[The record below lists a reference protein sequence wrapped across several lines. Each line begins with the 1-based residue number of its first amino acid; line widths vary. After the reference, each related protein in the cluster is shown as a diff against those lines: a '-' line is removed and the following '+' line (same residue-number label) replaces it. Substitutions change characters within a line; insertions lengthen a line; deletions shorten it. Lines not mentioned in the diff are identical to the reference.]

1 MKRDI
6 IRKIQDYR
14 SIKWNAF
21 SGSSGTQGSLMK
33 SVIEKNFYKLS
44 SFNAHDGF
52 YGHESVNELIVSRL
66 LDILQIPHTNYRL
79 VHALVEVDEQEYTT
93 WLCVSKDYRK
103 LGETNVSLEIFHD
116 LMREGRELPLD
127 FCKRMRW
134 GRQVAETMLVDFL
147 IGNMERHGSNT
158 EVLMDKNGNLRLA
171 PIFDFGYS
179 LTQFYTRERAE
190 NVSQLDVMRDVP
202 VANYIGTSSLFRN
215 LELMPER
222 IKIPPLLPEHR
233 AEILRGLDGIL
244 SQEHLDKTWEMIS
257 RRYAYYEA
265 L

>member
-127 FCKRMRW
+127 FCKRMGW

-147 IGNMERHGSNT
+147 IGNMDRHGSNT
-158 EVLMDKNGNLRLA
+158 EVLMDKNGQSAACPNL
-171 PIFDFGYS
+171 
-179 LTQFYTRERAE
+179 
-190 NVSQLDVMRDVP
+190 
-202 VANYIGTSSLFRN
+202 
-215 LELMPER
+215 
-222 IKIPPLLPEHR
+222 
-233 AEILRGLDGIL
+233 
-244 SQEHLDKTWEMIS
+244 
-257 RRYAYYEA
+257 
-265 L
+265 

>member
-1 MKRDI
+1 MKAI
-6 IRKIQDYR
+6 I
-14 SIKWNAF
+14 
-21 SGSSGTQGSLMK
+21 G
-33 SVIEKNFYKLS
+33 KNYYKLS

-79 VHALVEVDEQEYTT
+79 IHALVEVDGQEHTT
-93 WLCVSKDYRK
+93 WLCVSKDYRNP
-103 LGETNVSLEIFHD
+103 GETKVSLDIFHD

-127 FCKRMRW
+127 FCKRMGW

-147 IGNMERHGSNT
+147 IGNMDRHGSNT
-158 EVLMDKNGNLRLA
+158 EVLIDKNGNLRLA
-171 PIFDFGYS
+171 PMFDFGYS
-179 LTQFYTRERAE
+179 LTQFYTRERAA
-190 NVSQLDVMRDVP
+190 NVSQLDVMKDVP
-202 VANYIGTSSLFRN
+202 VANYIGSSSLFRN

-222 IKIPPLLPEHR
+222 IALPSLTLEHK
-233 AEILRGLDGIL
+233 EEVLRGLNGIL

>member
-6 IRKIQDYR
+6 IRKIQDYQ

-33 SVIEKNFYKLS
+33 SVIDKNFYKLS

-127 FCKRMRW
+127 FCKRMGW

-147 IGNMERHGSNT
+147 IGNMDRHGSNT

-171 PIFDFGYS
+171 PIFCFEY
-179 LTQFYTRERAE
+179 
-190 NVSQLDVMRDVP
+190 
-202 VANYIGTSSLFRN
+202 
-215 LELMPER
+215 
-222 IKIPPLLPEHR
+222 
-233 AEILRGLDGIL
+233 
-244 SQEHLDKTWEMIS
+244 
-257 RRYAYYEA
+257 
-265 L
+265 

>member
-93 WLCVSKDYRK
+93 WL
-103 LGETNVSLEIFHD
+103 
-116 LMREGRELPLD
+116 
-127 FCKRMRW
+127 
-134 GRQVAETMLVDFL
+134 
-147 IGNMERHGSNT
+147 
-158 EVLMDKNGNLRLA
+158 
-171 PIFDFGYS
+171 
-179 LTQFYTRERAE
+179 
-190 NVSQLDVMRDVP
+190 
-202 VANYIGTSSLFRN
+202 
-215 LELMPER
+215 
-222 IKIPPLLPEHR
+222 
-233 AEILRGLDGIL
+233 
-244 SQEHLDKTWEMIS
+244 
-257 RRYAYYEA
+257 
-265 L
+265 